1 MSRIRVH
8 DKEFEIYIPQDQI
21 ERSIKKVAEQINRD
35 MAGKN
40 PLFLVVLNGAFM
52 FAAELFK
59 NITIDCEI
67 SFVKLSSYSGTA
79 STSVVRELI
88 GLDHSMTGRAVI
100 IVEDIVDSGLTVL
113 FTVDK
118 LKKLEAAEVRIA
130 TMLFKPNAFKYNF
143 SIDYICMEIPNDFII
158 GYGLDFNEH
167 ARNLPDIY
175 KIVTT

>member
-1 MSRIRVH
+1 
-8 DKEFEIYIPQDQI
+8 
-21 ERSIKKVAEQINRD
+21 
-35 MAGKN
+35 
-40 PLFLVVLNGAFM
+40 
-52 FAAELFK
+52 
-59 NITIDCEI
+59 
-67 SFVKLSSYSGTA
+67 
-79 STSVVRELI
+79 
-88 GLDHSMTGRAVI
+88 MTGRAVI